1 MILGFILYCIE
12 FRLIF
17 NLIKEYH
24 LKDKYGKIYQNPV
37 NVSIKGWIL
46 IGEILKDWK
55 VSGVNEVIRLRG
67 IVN

>member
-37 NVSIKGWIL
+37 NVSIKG
-46 IGEILKDWK
+46 
-55 VSGVNEVIRLRG
+55 
-67 IVN
+67 